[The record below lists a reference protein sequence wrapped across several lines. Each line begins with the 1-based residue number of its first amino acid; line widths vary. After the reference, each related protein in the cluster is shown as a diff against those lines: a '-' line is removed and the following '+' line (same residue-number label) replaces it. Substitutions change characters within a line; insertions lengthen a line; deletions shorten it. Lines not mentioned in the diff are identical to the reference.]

1 MKSPSPS
8 TSSPLRKLNTLRRT
22 SRHAT
27 PESAS
32 VALPEKHELFSEDYT
47 IRVICLY
54 PTIEAGKLARSWLE
68 SAFHHV
74 MPNTGTLIE
83 YYNYAVLSH
92 DGISWHHVIE
102 RIHPDII
109 LMIGDGKNQL
119 VSGFRHSL
127 KELLAESC
135 NGKRPLVI
143 FRSLEPAPTINT
155 SVLLDYIAALTDHN
169 HCELKAQDG
178 NGFPISCFRHHRL
191 LLQTRHYHE

>member
-1 MKSPSPS
+1 MKSPSSSLTTNLGKPAKKS
-8 TSSPLRKLNTLRRT
+8 QPSPLGKLRSKTAVPR
-22 SRHAT
+22 
-27 PESAS
+27 
-32 VALPEKHELFSEDYT
+32 EKSDLFSEEYE